1 MTTERIS
8 FRVRPQ
14 LKRRL
19 KREAEQRGL
28 TLSDLM
34 KFAVALLERFL
45 NTEIDLQGN
54 LGEVLRERLREE

>member
-54 LGEVLRERLREE
+54 LGEVLMERLREE